1 MKYLSRG
8 HAKITNVIFACRE
21 YVQVLHFG
29 PVKLDSVLLSFS
41 RENLI
46 VLEPHFPS
54 AVTYFCML
62 ILRFGCTFSFVI
74 KLTWFSE
81 ARGFNMFFC
90 GIETASI
97 WILTPLLE
105 LVFN

>member
-1 MKYLSRG
+1 M
-8 HAKITNVIFACRE
+8 
-21 YVQVLHFG
+21 LHFG